1 MSLHQKLNQRE
12 YQFHPELG
20 YLCPS
25 PKLQQNVRVALAA
38 AAFGI
43 VTGVAA
49 AMVLFPRH
57 GGDLAR
63 AEAALAAA
71 PPGPVSDSMPLTA
84 SSPSVAPP
92 RGPSGTAERVSTDGV
107 VRRLPA
113 AAPMSP
119 AVAAANEASPPI
131 ETPARASPVVTT
143 DGGTA
148 AVSGSEQSRPVASKR
163 KKTVYSSVRRR
174 GREPHPPAAV
184 ATSPFFS
191 PFADGSRSG
200 RRQDWG
206 GGWSW

>member
-1 MSLHQKLNQRE
+1 MSLHQRLNQRE

-63 AEAALAAA
+63 AESALAVA

-84 SSPSVAPP
+84 SSLSIAPP
-92 RGPSGTAERVSTDGV
+92 RGPPGTAERVSTDGV
-107 VRRLPA
+107 VKRLPPA
-113 AAPMSP
+113 ASISP
-119 AVAAANEASPPI
+119 AVAAANAASPPI
-131 ETPARASPVVTT
+131 ETPARAALVDTT
-143 DGGTA
+143 DRGTA
-148 AVSGSEQSRPVASKR
+148 AVSEFEQSRPVASKR
-163 KKTVYSSVRRR
+163 KKTVNSSVRRR
-174 GREPHPPAAV
+174 AREPYPPAAL
-184 ATSPFFS
+184 ATSPFYS